1 MIACTMPLESMWIG
15 NLIPGLSMQEPHR
28 DVPPDKVP
36 PPKHPPDVIPFD
48 PDEEPDFPPGG
59 PPIKD
64 PPPDPKPPP
73 AAQFEY
79 DRHGFEGYLGNVG
92 CVRFA
97 SRLDKQNL
105 AIGTLR
111 KTIGEY
117 AAG

>member
-64 PPPDPKPPP
+64 PQPDPEPSMYTRSSLMS
-73 AAQFEY
+73 AS
-79 DRHGFEGYLGNVG
+79 GYERKFSGVPSDF
-92 CVRFA
+92 RFQPESGPSGGA
-97 SRLDKQNL
+97 C
-105 AIGTLR
+105 
-111 KTIGEY
+111 
-117 AAG
+117 

>member
-1 MIACTMPLESMWIG
+1 MPLESMWIG

-64 PPPDPKPPP
+64 PQPDPEPSMYTRSSLERI
-73 AAQFEY
+73 QNEWN
-79 DRHGFEGYLGNVG
+79 RSE
-92 CVRFA
+92 FA
-97 SRLDKQNL
+97 SPRPRAVAYATRACV
-105 AIGTLR
+105 AIERCLPLTLV
-111 KTIGEY
+111 KVS
-117 AAG
+117 

>member
-1 MIACTMPLESMWIG
+1 MPLESMWIG

-64 PPPDPKPPP
+64 PQPDPEPSMYTRSSLMS
-73 AAQFEY
+73 AYMRRLLSRWFCQRRMTVSF
-79 DRHGFEGYLGNVG
+79 VG
-92 CVRFA
+92 CRQPSFVGLIVSLVRQTDRRIF
-97 SRLDKQNL
+97 
-105 AIGTLR
+105 
-111 KTIGEY
+111 
-117 AAG
+117 

>member
-15 NLIPGLSMQEPHR
+15 NLSPGLSMQEPHR

-64 PPPDPKPPP
+64 PQPDPEPSM
-73 AAQFEY
+73 Y
-79 DRHGFEGYLGNVG
+79 TRSSLMS
-92 CVRFA
+92 A
-97 SRLDKQNL
+97 S
-105 AIGTLR
+105 G
-111 KTIGEY
+111 
-117 AAG
+117 